1 MLVSLL
7 REAKNKQ
14 ARYRLMTRVYA
25 GLGSNV
31 DKEKNIPAGLST
43 LASHFSPLAIS
54 TVYESEAFG
63 FHGDNFYNLVTGFDT
78 DLSALEVISI
88 FKSIESSLGRTPST
102 QDTAS
107 KTTSHTIDIDLLLFG
122 DLVWHNEQIDIPRKD
137 IVQYPFVLCP
147 LAELA
152 GDLEHPETCL
162 SIADMWASFDKD
174 RHQLKPVTL

>member
-1 MLVSLL
+1 
-7 REAKNKQ
+7 
-14 ARYRLMTRVYA
+14 MTRVYA

-31 DKEKNIPAGLST
+31 DKEKNIPAGLNI
-43 LASHFSPLAIS
+43 LANHFSPLVIS
-54 TVYESEAFG
+54 TVYESKPLG
-63 FHGDNFYNLVTGFDT
+63 FRGDNFYNLVIGFDT

-88 FKSIESSLGRTPST
+88 FKSIESSLGRTPSGQNT
-102 QDTAS
+102 TS
-107 KTTSHTIDIDLLLFG
+107 KTISHTLDIDLLLFG
-122 DLVWHNEQIDIPRKD
+122 DLVRHNEQIDVPRED

-152 GDLEHPETCL
+152 GGLEHPETGL

>member
-1 MLVSLL
+1 
-7 REAKNKQ
+7 
-14 ARYRLMTRVYA
+14 MTRVYA

-31 DKEKNIPAGLST
+31 DKEENIPAGLNT

-54 TVYESEAFG
+54 TVYENEPLG
-63 FHGDNFYNLVTGFDT
+63 FNGENFYNLVVGFDT

-88 FKSIESSLGRTPST
+88 FKSIESSLGRQPAS
-102 QDTAS
+102 QNASS
-107 KTTSHTIDIDLLLFG
+107 KTISHTLDIDLLLFG
-122 DLVWHNEQIDIPRKD
+122 DLVRHNEQIDIPRQD

-152 GDLEHPETCL
+152 GDLEHPETGL
-162 SIADMWASFDKD
+162 SIVDMWASFDKD